1 MKKTTALLLVILLLL
16 GFYIAFE
23 RTKIFVYKLQVK
35 NPLSIQIVSQIIKE
49 RSQIFYGYIPTVYSD
64 VGNSLI
70 YVEMLNS
77 IDPLLKNGEFLV
89 VQNGRKVLDNSDLLG
104 ANFLGPI
111 KINNSVEMEIL
122 IFLKNESFKKLNLEQ
137 PIYIFLDRPKN
148 TAILFDVN
156 TLGRLFIQDQILSM
170 QKATTLINASIP
182 IFFYSND
189 SQLDLIANQLK
200 SFKGYT
206 LLYSSPLP
214 QEFVNK
220 VNELNITLQQEENL
234 QPEFMGT
241 NLIAWD
247 AIGLKRVINYPS
259 IELQPFLNKSIIGIF
274 ETYPKQQI
282 KEATNKTKLFVT
294 LLSTLPL
301 NDVKLL
307 ATLQKSIDYS
317 GFLIF
322 YITFIFVAFLLIKQ
336 DKQKKNILERL
347 LFDGVLALSLTLIY
361 GFNQIV
367 YLALLFSILLPKNK
381 ISIGLLASCLIIS
394 AFSSSIFSTFFIV
407 SFSYVFLSFLEKKI

>member
-77 IDPLLKNGEFLV
+77 IDPLLQNGEFLV
-89 VQNGRKVLDNSDLLG
+89 VQNGRKVLDNSDVLG

-111 KINNSVEMEIL
+111 KINNSVEIEIL

-182 IFFYSND
+182 IFFYSNE

-347 LFDGVLALSLTLIY
+347 LIDGAFALSLTLIY

-381 ISIGLLASCLIIS
+381 ISISLLASCLIIS

>member
-1 MKKTTALLLVILLLL
+1 
-16 GFYIAFE
+16 
-23 RTKIFVYKLQVK
+23 VK

-104 ANFLGPI
+104 ANFFGPI

-148 TAILFDVN
+148 TAILFDIN

-317 GFLIF
+317 GFWIF

-347 LFDGVLALSLTLIY
+347 LVDGVLALSLTLIY

-381 ISIGLLASCLIIS
+381 ISISLLASCLIIS
-394 AFSSSIFSTFFIV
+394 AFSPSIFSTFFIV

>member
-1 MKKTTALLLVILLLL
+1 MKKTTALLLAILLLL

-89 VQNGRKVLDNSDLLG
+89 VQNGRKVLDNSDVLG

-170 QKATTLINASIP
+170 QKATTLTNASIP
-182 IFFYSND
+182 IFFYSNE

-259 IELQPFLNKSIIGIF
+259 IELQSFLNKSIIGIF

-347 LFDGVLALSLTLIY
+347 LIDGAFALSLTLIY

-381 ISIGLLASCLIIS
+381 ISISLLASCLIIS

>member
-1 MKKTTALLLVILLLL
+1 
-16 GFYIAFE
+16 
-23 RTKIFVYKLQVK
+23 VK

-104 ANFLGPI
+104 ANFFGPI
-111 KINNSVEMEIL
+111 KINNSVEIEIL

-148 TAILFDVN
+148 TAILFDIN

-170 QKATTLINASIP
+170 QKATTLTNASIP

-317 GFLIF
+317 GFWIF

-347 LFDGVLALSLTLIY
+347 LVDGVLALSLTLIY

-381 ISIGLLASCLIIS
+381 ISISLLASCLIIS
-394 AFSSSIFSTFFIV
+394 AFSPSIFSTFFIV

>member
-1 MKKTTALLLVILLLL
+1 MKKTTVLLLVILLLL

-77 IDPLLKNGEFLV
+77 IDPLLEKGDFLV
-89 VQNGRKVLDNSDLLG
+89 VQNGRKVLGNSDLLG

-111 KINNSVEMEIL
+111 KINNSVETEIL

-148 TAILFDVN
+148 TAILFDIN

-182 IFFYSND
+182 IFFYSNN
-189 SQLDLIANQLK
+189 SQLDLIANQLE

-220 VNELNITLQQEENL
+220 VNELNITLKQKENL

-247 AIGLKRVINYPS
+247 AIGLKRVINYPT
-259 IELQPFLNKSIIGIF
+259 IELQPFLNRSIIGIF

-301 NDVKLL
+301 DDVKLL

-322 YITFIFVAFLLIKQ
+322 YITFIFVAFLLTKQ

-347 LFDGVLALSLTLIY
+347 LVDVILALSLTFIY

-381 ISIGLLASCLIIS
+381 ISISLLASCLIIS
-394 AFSSSIFSTFFIV
+394 AFSTSIFSTFFIV
-407 SFSYVFLSFLEKKI
+407 SFSYVSFSFLEKKI

>member
-1 MKKTTALLLVILLLL
+1 
-16 GFYIAFE
+16 
-23 RTKIFVYKLQVK
+23 
-35 NPLSIQIVSQIIKE
+35 
-49 RSQIFYGYIPTVYSD
+49 
-64 VGNSLI
+64 
-70 YVEMLNS
+70 
-77 IDPLLKNGEFLV
+77 
-89 VQNGRKVLDNSDLLG
+89 
-104 ANFLGPI
+104 
-111 KINNSVEMEIL
+111 
-122 IFLKNESFKKLNLEQ
+122 
-137 PIYIFLDRPKN
+137 
-148 TAILFDVN
+148 
-156 TLGRLFIQDQILSM
+156 M
-170 QKATTLINASIP
+170 QKATTLTNASIP

-317 GFLIF
+317 GFWIF
-322 YITFIFVAFLLIKQ
+322 YITFIF
-336 DKQKKNILERL
+336 L
-347 LFDGVLALSLTLIY
+347 LFY
-361 GFNQIV
+361 
-367 YLALLFSILLPKNK
+367 
-381 ISIGLLASCLIIS
+381 
-394 AFSSSIFSTFFIV
+394 
-407 SFSYVFLSFLEKKI
+407 

>member
-1 MKKTTALLLVILLLL
+1 MKKTTALLLAILLLL

-35 NPLSIQIVSQIIKE
+35 NPLSIQTVSQIIKE

-189 SQLDLIANQLK
+189 SQLELIANQLK

-347 LFDGVLALSLTLIY
+347 LVDGVLALSLTLIY

>member
-1 MKKTTALLLVILLLL
+1 MKKTTALLLAILLLL

-89 VQNGRKVLDNSDLLG
+89 VQNGRKVLDNSDVLG

-170 QKATTLINASIP
+170 QKATTLTNASIP
-182 IFFYSND
+182 IFFYSNE

-234 QPEFMGT
+234 QPEFIGT

-259 IELQPFLNKSIIGIF
+259 IELQSFLNKSIIGIF

-347 LFDGVLALSLTLIY
+347 LIDGAFALSLTLIY

-381 ISIGLLASCLIIS
+381 ISISLLASCLIIS